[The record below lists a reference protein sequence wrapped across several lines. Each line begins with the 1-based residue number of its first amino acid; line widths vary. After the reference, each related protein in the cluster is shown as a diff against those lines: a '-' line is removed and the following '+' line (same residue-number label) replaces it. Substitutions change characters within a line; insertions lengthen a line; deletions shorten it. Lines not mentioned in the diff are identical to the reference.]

1 MSKIALITG
10 GLSGIGKGTVLE
22 LAKRHY
28 NIIIFDHN
36 DDKANAV
43 IKSAMTNGAEKV
55 VYHKVNLLSPKEIAA
70 GFEFIKK
77 EYGRLDCAFNNAGT
91 GILAKPFDEVT
102 EEEMDKLWE
111 LDVKAYM
118 LCMQAE
124 IKLMKENNFGRIVN
138 TASGSGLVAAKGS
151 ALYTAVKH
159 AVVGLTK
166 AAALDYAA
174 QNITINSVAP
184 GTIETELIEKYKDTA
199 DYKEWCKSNPAGR
212 LGKPSEIGRVVA
224 FLFEEQSSFIN
235 GVILPIDSGF
245 CAGRF

>member
-1 MSKIALITG
+1 MSKIALVTG
-10 GLSGIGKGTVLE
+10 GLSGIGKGTIFE

-28 NIIIFDHN
+28 KIIIFDHN
-36 DDKANAV
+36 DNKAPQV
-43 IKSAMTNGAEKV
+43 IQQAINYGAKDA
-55 VYHKVNLLSPKEIAA
+55 VYHKVDLLSSKEITA
-70 GFEFIKK
+70 GFDYIKS
-77 EYGRLDCAFNNAGT
+77 EYGKLDCAFNNAGT

-102 EEEMDKLWE
+102 EEEMDKLWN

-124 IKLMKENNFGRIVN
+124 IRLMKTNNFGRIVN

-166 AAALDYAA
+166 AAALDYAT
-174 QNITINSVAP
+174 QNITINAVAP
-184 GTIETELIEKYKDTA
+184 GTIETELIQQYKNTPDYEK
-199 DYKEWCKSNPAGR
+199 WCKSNPAGR

-224 FLFEEQSSFIN
+224 FLFEEDSAFIN
-235 GVILPIDSGF
+235 GVVLPIDSGF
-245 CAGRF
+245 CAGRY

>member
-1 MSKIALITG
+1 MNKVALVTG
-10 GLSGIGKGTVLE
+10 GLSGIGKGAVME

-28 NIIIFDHN
+28 SIIIFDHN
-36 DDKANAV
+36 DDKAAGV
-43 IKSAMTNGAEKV
+43 IQQALDNGAVKA
-55 VYHKVNLLSPKEIAA
+55 VYHKVNLLSSKEIAA
-70 GFEFIKK
+70 GFEFIKD
-77 EYGRLDCAFNNAGT
+77 EYGKLDCAFNNAGT

-102 EEEMDKLWE
+102 EDEMDKLWD

-124 IKLMKENNFGRIVN
+124 LRLMKENNFGRIVN

-166 AAALDYAA
+166 AAALDYAK
-174 QNITINSVAP
+174 QNITINAVAP
-184 GTIETELIEKYKDTA
+184 GTIETELIQKYKNTP
-199 DYKEWCKSNPAGR
+199 DYQEWCKSNPAGR
-212 LGKPSEIGRVVA
+212 LGRPSEIGRVVA
-224 FLFEEQSSFIN
+224 FLFEEDSSFIN
-235 GVILPIDSGF
+235 GIVMPIDSGF